1 MLVPGCG
8 EATDA
13 NGLLAE
19 SSSAKNLTGPCS
31 LSVSP
36 DLVNVDIT
44 TVTND
49 EHVDGCDTSRSR
61 DADPILPCVLGA
73 VTALGACVRDTVPC
87 PGHD

>member
-1 MLVPGCG
+1 MVVEAILVPGCG

-19 SSSAKNLTGPCS
+19 SSSAKNFTGPCS
-31 LSVSP
+31 LSVLP
-36 DLVNVDIT
+36 IFEGRDIT

-61 DADPILPCVLGA
+61 DADPLLS
-73 VTALGACVRDTVPC
+73 
-87 PGHD
+87 